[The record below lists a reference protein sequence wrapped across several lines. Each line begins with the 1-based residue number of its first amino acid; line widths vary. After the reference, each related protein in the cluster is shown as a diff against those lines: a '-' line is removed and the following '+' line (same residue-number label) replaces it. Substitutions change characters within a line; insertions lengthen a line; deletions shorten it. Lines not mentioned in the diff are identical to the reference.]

1 MNYTRL
7 EDERFRAS
15 KKLIKVKRW
24 NEVKVKTLLK
34 LKKPIAKYKQKRASL
49 LRAHVKYDLVL
60 TWQ

>member
-1 MNYTRL
+1 MKDL
-7 EDERFRAS
+7 EHLKS
-15 KKLIKVKRW
+15 WSKVKRW